1 MGKVVILLALVVFL
15 VCGDTLAGE
24 TITSL
29 EVEGYFYSNG
39 EMKRSNPQFE
49 FTYYIE
55 GNTIIRTRVY
65 DLNRKQVIPDDT
77 VYQIQRQLMSD
88 PSKGLSLSGIPVIRA
103 IGQPGTD
110 AIEILVIGE
119 TFIQTVK
126 STSDY
131 FVISKQKRLK

>member
-15 VCGDTLAGE
+15 VCGVTLAGE
-24 TITSL
+24 TITSQ
-29 EVEGYFYSNG
+29 EVEGYFYSDG

-55 GNTIIRTRVY
+55 GNTITRIRVY
-65 DLNRKQVIPDDT
+65 DLNKKEIIPDDT
-77 VYQIQRQLMSD
+77 VYQIQRQLASD
-88 PSKGLSLSGIPVIRA
+88 PSKGLLVSGIPLIRA

-119 TFIQTVK
+119 IFIKTVK

-131 FVISKQKRLK
+131 FVFSKQRRLK